1 MTEMTREEIASNLKE
16 RMDVVEPAGAD
27 VDLIGKK
34 YAFVIAMEP
43 EEINDDAIKRLQSA
57 KGRKGM
63 QLMVA
68 IPPKATL
75 FQEARIKLE
84 GTGIGII
91 DGRGLILKP
100 FSNTRYRSVTLDTN

>member
-16 RMDVVEPAGAD
+16 RMEVSEAEGVD

-43 EEINDDAIKRLQSA
+43 EEISNDAIKKLQSV
-57 KGRKGM
+57 KRKRGLR
-63 QLMVA
+63 LMVA

-75 FQEARIKLE
+75 FQEARVKLE

-100 FSNTRYRSVTLDTN
+100 FSNTRYRSVSLDTI